1 MKYDL
6 NILNDY
12 IERGLIIKQVHPTLP
27 LSIYNYSR
35 SCQYGGQWDDITLN
49 CRGLVLDNEGN
60 VIAKPFPKFFNYEE
74 HTTEE
79 IPNELFDV
87 YEKMDGS
94 LGICFYYERELTYT
108 ERYKLWFNGNYE
120 TGMEYC
126 EDIVPNFDDPYY
138 HPTPIKRGEWHM
150 ATRGSFTSEQAVKGK
165 ELLGK
170 YNFEKLHTDYT
181 YLFEIIYK
189 ENRIVCDYD
198 FEDIVLLGII
208 NTKTGS
214 EVNLYSDTEDIRIQN
229 IVKNIGFNIV
239 MRYNTFG
246 EGFDVLKKEISNSKE
261 GYVIRFKGGMRM
273 KIKGDEYVRLHR
285 ILTNFSTTDIWELLM
300 TKGNM
305 DEFLER
311 VPDEFDKWV
320 KSTISELKYAFFQIS
335 ERAGK
340 LHDGFRYG
348 KYGDVYPEPTKK
360 EFAEFVMKQQD
371 ILRPVMFAMWDK
383 KPYDDIIWKLIR
395 PKWSKPFKK
404 DLDN

>member
-12 IERGLIIKQVHPTLP
+12 IEKGLLIKQVHPTLP

-35 SCQYGGQWDDITLN
+35 SCQYGGQWDEITLN
-49 CRGLVLDNEGN
+49 CRGLVLDGEGN

-74 HTTEE
+74 HTADE

-126 EDIVPNFDDPYY
+126 EEIVPNFDDPYY
-138 HPTPIKRGEWHM
+138 HPTPTKRGEWHM

-165 ELLGK
+165 ALLGK

-198 FEDIVLLGII
+198 FEDIILLGII

-214 EVNLYSDTEDIRIQN
+214 EVNLYSDVEDVRIQN

-246 EGFDVLKKEISNSKE
+246 EGFDVLKREISNSKE
-261 GYVIRFKGGMRM
+261 GYVIRFRNGMRM

-348 KYGDVYPEPTKK
+348 KYGDVDPEPTKK
-360 EFAEFVMKQQD
+360 EFAEFVMKQPD

>member
-6 NILNDY
+6 KILNDY
-12 IERGLIIKQVHPTLP
+12 IEKGLVIKQVHPTLP

-35 SCQYGGQWDDITLN
+35 TCQYGGQWDDITLN

-74 HTTEE
+74 HSADE
-79 IPNELFDV
+79 IPKESFEV
-87 YEKMDGS
+87 FEKMDGS
-94 LGICFYYERELTYT
+94 LGIWFYYERELTYT

-126 EDIVPNFDDPYY
+126 EEIVPNFDDPYF
-138 HPTPIKRGEWHM
+138 HPTPKTKGGWYM
-150 ATRGSFTSEQAVKGK
+150 ATRGSFTSEQAIKGMEIAK
-165 ELLGK
+165 K
-170 YNFEKLHTDYT
+170 YNYDRICVPGFT
-181 YLFEIIYK
+181 YLFEIIYP
-189 ENRIVCDYD
+189 ENRIVVDYGTD
-198 FEDIVLLGII
+198 ERLVLLSIVNSEGNEIPYEDIEMDGWDIVNRYDGV
-208 NTKTGS
+208 NDYTKLK
-214 EVNLYSDTEDIRIQN
+214 EV
-229 IVKNIGFNIV
+229 
-239 MRYNTFG
+239 
-246 EGFDVLKKEISNSKE
+246 ISNDSE

-300 TKGNM
+300 NKGDMN
-305 DEFLER
+305 EFLER

-320 KSTISELKYAFFQIS
+320 KNTISELKYAFFQIS

-360 EFAEFVMKQQD
+360 EFAEFVMKQQE

-383 KPYDDIIWKLIR
+383 KPFDDIIWKLIR

>member
-12 IERGLIIKQVHPTLP
+12 IERGLVIKQVHPTLP

-35 SCQYGGQWDDITLN
+35 TCQYDKLWDDITLN

-74 HTTEE
+74 HTADE

-94 LGICFYYERELTYT
+94 LGILFYYEEKLSD
-108 ERYKLWFNGNYE
+108 ERRYNIWFNKNYE
-120 TGMEYC
+120 TGMERFF
-126 EDIVPNFDDPYY
+126 DPNNLPDFDNPYY
-138 HPTPIKRGEWHM
+138 EPTPKIKGEWYM
-150 ATRGSFTSEQAVKGK
+150 ATRGSFTSEQAIKGK
-165 ELLGK
+165 ELLRK

-214 EVNLYSDTEDIRIQN
+214 EVNLHSDTEDIRIQN
-229 IVKNIGFNIV
+229 IVKNIGFNVV

-246 EGFDVLKKEISNSKE
+246 EGFDVLKREISNSKE
-261 GYVIRFKGGMRM
+261 GYVIRFRNGMRM

-285 ILTNFSTTDIWELLM
+285 ILTNFSTTDIWELLR

-320 KSTISELKYAFFQIS
+320 RMIVMEL
-335 ERAGK
+335 EAGFENIK
-340 LHDGFRYG
+340 FRSSIDFEYYKG
-348 KYGDVYPEPTKK
+348 QSNGDKK
-360 EFAEFVMKQQD
+360 EFALAINDNEYRS
-371 ILRPVMFAMWDK
+371 ILFSMWDGK
-383 KPYDDIIWKLIR
+383 SYDDIIWKMIK

-404 DLDN
+404 DIDN

>member
-12 IERGLIIKQVHPTLP
+12 IERGLVIKQVHPTLP

-60 VIAKPFPKFFNYEE
+60 IIAKPFPKFFNYEE
-74 HTTEE
+74 HTADE
-79 IPNELFDV
+79 IPNEPFEV
-87 YEKMDGS
+87 FEKMDGS
-94 LGICFYYERELTYT
+94 LGIYFYYERELTYT

-126 EDIVPNFDDPYY
+126 EEIVPNFDDPYY
-138 HPTPIKRGEWHM
+138 HPTPKTKGGWYM
-150 ATRGSFTSEQAVKGK
+150 ATRGSFTSEQAIKGMEIAK
-165 ELLGK
+165 K
-170 YNFEKLHTDYT
+170 YNYDRICVPGFT
-181 YLFEIIYK
+181 YLFEIIYP
-189 ENRIVCDYD
+189 ENRIVVDYGKD
-198 FEDIVLLGII
+198 ERLVLLSIVNPEGNEIPYEDIEMDGWDIVNRYDGVSDY
-208 NTKTGS
+208 TK
-214 EVNLYSDTEDIRIQN
+214 
-229 IVKNIGFNIV
+229 
-239 MRYNTFG
+239 
-246 EGFDVLKKEISNSKE
+246 LKGMISNDAE
-261 GYVIRFKGGMRM
+261 GYIIRFKNGMRM
-273 KIKGDEYVRLHR
+273 KIKGDEYIRLHR

-300 TKGNM
+300 TKGDMN
-305 DEFLER
+305 EFLER

-360 EFAEFVMKQQD
+360 EFAEFVLKQQE

>member
-12 IERGLIIKQVHPTLP
+12 IEKGLVIKQVHPTLP

-35 SCQYGGQWDDITLN
+35 TCQYGGLWDDITLN
-49 CRGLVLDNEGN
+49 CRGLVLDNKGN

-74 HTTEE
+74 HTAEE
-79 IPNELFDV
+79 IPNEYFDV

-94 LGICFYYERELTYT
+94 LGICFYYERELTYI

-126 EDIVPNFDDPYY
+126 EEIVPNFDDPYY
-138 HPTPIKRGEWHM
+138 HPTPKTKGEWYI
-150 ATRGSFTSEQAVKGK
+150 ATRGSFVSEQAVKGR

-198 FEDIVLLGII
+198 FEDVVLLGVI
-208 NTKTGS
+208 NTKTGI
-214 EVNLYSDTEDIRIQN
+214 EVNIHSDTEDVRIQN
-229 IVKNIGFNIV
+229 IIKNIGLNVV

-246 EGFDVLKKEISNSKE
+246 EGFDELKREISNSKE
-261 GYVIRFKGGMRM
+261 GYVIRFRNGMRM

-285 ILTNFSTTDIWELLM
+285 ILTNFSTTDIWELLRSGSDM
-300 TKGNM
+300 N
-305 DEFLER
+305 EFLDR

-320 KSTISELKYAFFQIS
+320 KATIRDLKYAHFQIC

-348 KYGDVYPEPTKK
+348 KYGDVNPEPTKK
-360 EFAEFVMKQQD
+360 EFAEFVMKQYVP
-371 ILRPVMFAMWDK
+371 LRSVMFAMWDK
-383 KPYDDIIWKLIR
+383 KPYDDIVWKLIK